1 METEI
6 LDEKNM
12 PLELFLYNL
21 SSFFQLKQK
30 EKNGRKS
37 LLVTFYQILLE
48 SLSKTLTY
56 IGEENVLGNRQSAHL
71 YYYETWESKKTKEKS
86 HSNFWKLFFLYAVF
100 ITAWIRKDL
109 DNSECYSSRFFIG
122 KNDPYFLYAI
132 EWNFILQSIKKKKKE
147 YPYQGSNVMKPKRK
161 SSDFFFHVSL

>member
-1 METEI
+1 MKTEI

-30 EKNGRKS
+30 EKNRGKS

-56 IGEENVLGNRQSAHL
+56 IGKENVLGNRQSAHL
-71 YYYETWESKKTKEKS
+71 YYCET
-86 HSNFWKLFFLYAVF
+86 
-100 ITAWIRKDL
+100 
-109 DNSECYSSRFFIG
+109 
-122 KNDPYFLYAI
+122 
-132 EWNFILQSIKKKKKE
+132 
-147 YPYQGSNVMKPKRK
+147 
-161 SSDFFFHVSL
+161 

>member
-71 YYYETWESKKTKEKS
+71 YYYET
-86 HSNFWKLFFLYAVF
+86 
-100 ITAWIRKDL
+100 
-109 DNSECYSSRFFIG
+109 
-122 KNDPYFLYAI
+122 
-132 EWNFILQSIKKKKKE
+132 
-147 YPYQGSNVMKPKRK
+147 
-161 SSDFFFHVSL
+161 